1 MGEGEEEQPYSVN
14 SYRTNCLRI
23 TTHTWGHLRDPRGV
37 ILVNKGVILV
47 NREVILVDR
56 EVTLVSRE
64 VILVDREVPLVS
76 REVIQASMEVI
87 QASQEVTQAS
97 QVTQANREVIQARR
111 VVTPAPA
118 EEVTRERTMED
129 IPASQDSNYLK
140 LSSGFYSNSIVITA
154 ATTINL

>member
-23 TTHTWGHLRDPRGV
+23 QTHTWGHLRDPRGV

-56 EVTLVSRE
+56 EFTLVSRE
-64 VILVDREVPLVS
+64 VI
-76 REVIQASMEVI
+76 
-87 QASQEVTQAS
+87 
-97 QVTQANREVIQARR
+97 QANREVIQARR

>member
-23 TTHTWGHLRDPRGV
+23 QTHTWGHLRDPRGV

-64 VILVDREVPLVS
+64 VI
-76 REVIQASMEVI
+76 QASMEVP
-87 QASQEVTQAS
+87 QASQVTQAS
-97 QVTQANREVIQARR
+97 QVIQANREVIQARR

-118 EEVTRERTMED
+118 EEVTRERTMAD
-129 IPASQDSNYLK
+129 PPASQDSNYLK
-140 LSSGFYSNSIVITA
+140 LSSCFYSNSTVITA
-154 ATTINL
+154 ATTYY